1 MTRRTAIL
9 ASIAGMVS
17 GAEVPNALK
26 PAHPHIGIMDGI
38 LGYPSQPE
46 ALKAAASLGFEGVQV
61 TIGKP
66 NSQGRLPLSDA
77 GLQRRFREA
86 AAQYRIILPSTY
98 LDVLHVNCLKND
110 PLAMRWIREGITI
123 TKALNAKILMLVF
136 FGKCALDSRADADAV
151 IAPLKEACKWAEDD
165 GIILGFENTISAEE
179 NARVLDAV
187 HSPALKVWYDVGN
200 STNIGHFDVP
210 KEIRFLGRDRIC
222 EFHIKDKTYLGE
234 GAVKV
239 QACLEAIGDIRF
251 EGFLVL
257 ETATPTGNRLN
268 DAAKNLAILRS
279 MMASV
284 RR

>member
-17 GAEVPNALK
+17 AAEVPSRLE

-46 ALKAAASLGFEGVQV
+46 AAKAAASLGFEGVQV

-66 NSQGRLPLSDA
+66 DSQGRLPLSDVA
-77 GLQRRFREA
+77 LQRSFRDA
-86 AAQYRIILPSTY
+86 AAQYRIVLPSTY

-110 PLAMRWIREGITI
+110 SLAMRWIREGIAI

-136 FGKCALDSRADADAV
+136 FGKCALDSRADIDALV
-151 IAPLKEACKWAEDD
+151 APLKQASKWAEDA
-165 GIILGFENTISAEE
+165 GIILGFENTISAKE

-187 HSPALKVWYDVGN
+187 QSPALKVWYDIGN
-200 STNIGHFDVP
+200 STNVGHFDVP
-210 KEIRFLGRDRIC
+210 EEIRFLGRDRIC
-222 EFHIKDKTYLGE
+222 EFHIKDKGYLGE

-239 QACLEAIGDIRF
+239 QESLQAIADIRF

-257 ETATPTGNRLN
+257 ETAAPTGNRLE
-268 DAAKNLAILRS
+268 DAAKNLAILRQ
-279 MMASV
+279 MMNKI

>member
-17 GAEVPNALK
+17 RAEVPSRLE

-46 ALKAAASLGFEGVQV
+46 AVKAASLGLEGVQV

-66 NSQGRLPLSDA
+66 DSQGRLPLSDVA
-77 GLQRRFREA
+77 LQRSFREA
-86 AAQYRIILPSTY
+86 AAQYRIVLPSTY

-110 PLAMRWIREGITI
+110 SLAMRWIREGIAI

-136 FGKCALDSRADADAV
+136 FGKCALDSRTDIDAV
-151 IAPLKEACKWAEDD
+151 VAPLKQASKWAEDA
-165 GIILGFENTISAEE
+165 GIILGFENTISAKE

-187 HSPALKVWYDVGN
+187 QSPALKVWYDIGN
-200 STNIGHFDVP
+200 STNVGHFDVP
-210 KEIRFLGRDRIC
+210 EEIRFLGRDRIC
-222 EFHIKDKTYLGE
+222 EFHIKDKGYLGE

-239 QACLEAIGDIRF
+239 QESLQAIADIRF

-257 ETATPTGNRLN
+257 ETAAPTGNRLE
-268 DAAKNLAILRS
+268 DAAKNLAILRR
-279 MMASV
+279 MMNKI
-284 RR
+284 RQ